1 MRYKDRELQYQ
12 EWRDTKEETPKIKTN
27 IKIRVNPEQSKKVQE
42 IYFANGICWTGS
54 RNYEVKLTNDYLA
67 IDKKYIYFAPISSFD
82 EEEFEEMDADLF
94 IRTNGTCIENPNE
107 HLDRLDDIVDEAI
120 KEIDTSKNNGGKTDY
135 YQLENAPFKINDFD
149 DFAEWR
155 GLNGNQFNMG
165 KVMWTFNVGRH
176 SATDYERELNKI
188 QHYLDR
194 EKLRISRLKK
204 A

>member
-1 MRYKDRELQYQ
+1 MKHKDTINPKPLFESEKEKQEFIYPMWFKSRENGRVVKFMDITVGEVIEKGNGRDRVGYKSSDWVAHTHTEI
-12 EWRDTKEETPKIKTN
+12 W
-27 IKIRVNPEQSKKVQE
+27 EQV
-42 IYFANGICWTGS
+42 
-54 RNYEVKLTNDYLA
+54 
-67 IDKKYIYFAPISSFD
+67 
-82 EEEFEEMDADLF
+82 
-94 IRTNGTCIENPNE
+94 ENPNE
-107 HLDRLDDIVDEAI
+107 HLDRLDDIVDEVI
-120 KEIDTSKNNGGKTDY
+120 KEMDTSKNNGGKTDY